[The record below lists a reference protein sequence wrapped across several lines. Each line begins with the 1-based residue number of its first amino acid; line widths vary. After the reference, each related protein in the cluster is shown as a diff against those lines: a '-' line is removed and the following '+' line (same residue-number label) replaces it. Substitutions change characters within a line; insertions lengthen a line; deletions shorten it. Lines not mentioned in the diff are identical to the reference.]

1 MKPRAG
7 SGPEPYP
14 CAHRGLPEGG
24 SHRCCGTGRAWSLSF
39 EHNEVKTINVNP
51 DYTAT
56 MRTAIVYHSD
66 TGNTRSVAEYLA
78 RHTGADLFRV
88 QSKFPY
94 NPLTLVAVGVR
105 RAVCGTNDPVEPERI
120 DVGPYDCV
128 VIGSP
133 VWAGNPTPVINGAVA
148 GLENCRGKEAVIFM
162 TCSLLSRDAS
172 RILTDRVRA
181 RGMKLKGSLV
191 FHASE
196 LADYRALERL
206 VSITVSPGYGDIRV
220 D

>member
-1 MKPRAG
+1 M
-7 SGPEPYP
+7 SSPY
-14 CAHRGLPEGG
+14 
-24 SHRCCGTGRAWSLSF
+24 
-39 EHNEVKTINVNP
+39 N
-51 DYTAT
+51 TAT
-56 MRTAIVYHSD
+56 MRTAIIYHSD
-66 TGNTRSVAEYLA
+66 TGNTRAVAEYVA

-105 RAVCGTNDPVEPERI
+105 RAICGTNDPVEPKRI
-120 DVGPYDCV
+120 NVGSYDCV

-133 VWAGNPTPVINGAVA
+133 VWASHPTPVINAAVA
-148 GLENCRGKEAVIFM
+148 GLENCQGKEAVIFM
-162 TCSLLSRDAS
+162 TCSLLSRDAPL
-172 RILTDRVRA
+172 ILADRVRE

-196 LADYRALERL
+196 LTDYRALERL
-206 VSITVSPGYGDIRV
+206 VSIIGSPGYGDIPV